1 MKEVAL
7 GFKDRFE
14 IRKTNPETGMFHS
27 TTTIV
32 CNISASATDQGK
44 LVGDVGA
51 TPADV
56 LKVGKAETKASST
69 ITASRGNTVTLEFAN
84 LLFAPA
90 EVFATVRKAEDIVNI
105 IRELEQEGFR
115 PLRAPNS

>member
-7 GFKDRFE
+7 GFKDIFE
-14 IRKTNPETGMFHS
+14 IRKTNPETGMFPS
-27 TTTIV
+27 TITIV

-44 LVGDVGA
+44 LVVDAGA

-56 LKVGKAETKASST
+56 LKVGKAEMEASST

-90 EVFATVRKAEDIVNI
+90 EVFATVRKPEGIVNI
-105 IRELEQEGFR
+105 FRELEEEGFR
-115 PLRAPNS
+115 SLRAPNS